1 MSADDSLP
9 ADAPKKNESVLGIMD
24 DLLSHL
30 NRTKKF
36 FMALVISS
44 FVVAPL
50 AIVLSILMLT
60 PQFLTGVG
68 QQQDVVFSPKAVFA
82 KAAALAATGPQTD
95 QQPAMI
101 TVKIM
106 PGGEMKTFNITGLQQ
121 VDKGSFIVDKE
132 QIHVDYVPANM
143 AAGFA
148 VSAEGEVKPLPPRFM
163 YVSSAPATAPFDV
176 TWVIVAVIA
185 ISATVAGA
193 WLLIGIK
200 EYRFFS
206 HWNSRYANY
215 KAMQEKVDKELDGS
229 TG

>member
-1 MSADDSLP
+1 MSSDNDSSGN
-9 ADAPKKNESVLGIMD
+9 AEPKKESVFGIMD

-68 QQQDVVFSPKAVFA
+68 QQQDVVFSQKASFSKAVPT
-82 KAAALAATGPQTD
+82 TGMQAG
-95 QQPAMI
+95 QPAMI
-101 TVKIM
+101 TVKIV
-106 PGGEMKTFNITGLQQ
+106 PGDEMKTFNITGLQQ
-121 VDKGSFIVDKE
+121 VDKGSFIVDKS
-132 QIHVDYVPANM
+132 QIHVDYVPANV
-143 AAGFA
+143 AGFA
-148 VSAEGEVKPLPPRFM
+148 VSPEGEVKPLPPRFM
-163 YVSSAPATAPFDV
+163 YVSSAPAASPFDV
-176 TWVIVAVIA
+176 TWMIVAVIA
-185 ISATVAGA
+185 VSATMAGA

-229 TG
+229 TGQ

>member
-68 QQQDVVFSPKAVFA
+68 QQQDVVFSPKTTFSKVVSPAGEGP
-82 KAAALAATGPQTD
+82 LAGE
-95 QQPAMI
+95 PAMI
-101 TVKIM
+101 TVRIM
-106 PGGEMKTFNITGLQQ
+106 PGNEIKSYNITGLKQLDRGSFV
-121 VDKGSFIVDKE
+121 VDKS
-132 QIHVDYVPANM
+132 QINVEYVPANIVKFE
-143 AAGFA
+143 AAQLQPA
-148 VSAEGEVKPLPPRFM
+148 MPPRFM
-163 YVSSAPATAPFDV
+163 YVSSAPAAAPFDV

-229 TG
+229 TTG

>member
-1 MSADDSLP
+1 
-9 ADAPKKNESVLGIMD
+9 MD

-44 FVVAPL
+44 FIVAPL

-60 PQFLTGVG
+60 PQFLAGVG
-68 QQQDVVFSPKAVFA
+68 QPQDVVFSTKGSFSKAIPA
-82 KAAALAATGPQTD
+82 GAPLAGP
-95 QQPAMI
+95 PAMI
-101 TVKIM
+101 TVKIV
-106 PGGEMKTFNITGLQQ
+106 PGDELKTYNITGLQQ
-121 VDKGSFIVDKE
+121 VDKGAFIVDKQ
-132 QIHVDYVPANM
+132 QIHVDYVPADV
-143 AAGFA
+143 AGFA
-148 VSAEGEVKPLPPRFM
+148 VAGGEVKPLPPRFM
-163 YVSSAPATAPFDV
+163 YVSSAPAASPFDV

-185 ISATVAGA
+185 VSASVAGA